1 MSHSHGD
8 TKALHDSITF
18 EHDLEEHDSWF
29 RHDASEPHHQEAH
42 GGTNA
47 WGIIGVM
54 AATLFVVNLTAA
66 VTYHGLFEP
75 LMRAEREKAENR
87 PVNAE
92 YVTMRSA
99 AQSQFNSYEWAD
111 ASKGLVRVP
120 LDVAKKM
127 QMEEQRALGTKK

>member
-8 TKALHDSITF
+8 TKTLHDSITF

-29 RHDASEPHHQEAH
+29 RHDSSAPHHQVAH

-47 WGIIGVM
+47 WGIIAIMV
-54 AATLFVVNLTAA
+54 ATLGLVLVTAA
-66 VTYHGLFEP
+66 VTYYGLFEP

-127 QMEEQRALGTKK
+127 QMEEQKAWGTKR